1 MCDEVIKF
9 LAPKNNGVYL
19 DATFGQGGYSKNILE
34 KTNCQVIGID
44 RDEESKKFAHILKKK
59 FKDRFFFKNE
69 RFSNLDIGIK
79 HFKKSLIDGAT
90 FDLGLSNTQLNS
102 AERGFSFKRNGPLD
116 MRMGSQIDSYLTAEL
131 IINEFSE
138 NELTEIF
145 FKYGEERN
153 SKRISHEIVKSR
165 NLKRIKSTKELS
177 QIIDKVTFQKN
188 LKINNSTR
196 VFQALRIFINK
207 ELDELETGLR
217 KCLQLLK
224 KKSRIVV
231 VSFHSLEDRIV
242 KKIFRENS
250 GYFIENYKH
259 LPQKENEKVKPIIK
273 IITKKMIRPS
283 LLEVKLNPRSRSA
296 KLRAAEKL

>member
-1 MCDEVIKF
+1 MCNEVMKF

-44 RDEESKKFAHILKKK
+44 RDEESRKFALILKKK

-69 RFSNLDIGIK
+69 RFSNLDISIK
-79 HFKKSLIDGAT
+79 HFKKNLIDGAT

-102 AERGFSFKRNGPLD
+102 EDRGFSFKKNGPLD
-116 MRMGSQIDSYLTAEL
+116 MRMGSQIDNELTAES

-153 SKRISHEIVKSR
+153 SRRISNEIVKSR

-177 QIIDKVTFQKN
+177 QIIDKVTFQEN

-217 KCLQLLK
+217 KCLHLLK

-242 KKIFRENS
+242 KKVFRENS

-259 LPQKENEKVKPIIK
+259 LPHKENEKVKPIIK

-283 LLEVKLNPRSRSA
+283 FVEIKLNPRSRSA